1 MDEEELLKMRSADR
15 AAGTMFNVFPQG
27 VLQSVGRAIQRTF
40 ANPQSSTMM
49 AGSAGVN
56 PLVANNVPEFP
67 RLGPLVRTDY
77 GLPPS
82 ERPDWRNP
90 ADQWDAR
97 PVKSAPTQ
105 FAGTNP
111 RAATADDIA
120 FFYGRGK
127 YAPAGQVQ
135 QTVAEAPQP
144 AASPNANKLPI
155 QTPYGM
161 VYASNKTPEG
171 GGPSQAMSD
180 RVTEMGGLPAQSA
193 RLENIGEQ
201 AQRSA
206 AIAQMR
212 ERGAAL
218 AQQRFGAQ
226 ESFFAQRRAERDALR
241 STEATARAGGTR
253 PMDIMKA
260 RELVAGPSTIAGIQ
274 QQATIGPMSPVG
286 TTVSRFAGALPEGGS
301 RPLPSGA
308 MGASGYAL
316 AEQMQAARRALG
328 ATGPYSNAGAE
339 RRKRNRQGSQARG
352 FQAPYST
359 GAQEAFEKYLRRQNE
374 A

>member
-1 MDEEELLKMRSADR
+1 MGRPLFPTWERTKEMVGSAASSVMDMLGS
-15 AAGTMFNVFPQG
+15 GP
-27 VLQSVGRAIQRTF
+27 
-40 ANPQSSTMM
+40 NPAMM

-56 PLVANNVPEFP
+56 PLTATNVPAFP
-67 RLGPLVRTDY
+67 SRLGPLVRTDY

-135 QTVAEAPQP
+135 QTAAAEPQP

-161 VYASNKTPEG
+161 VYASNQTPEG

-180 RVTEMGGLPAQSA
+180 RVTEMAGLPAQSA
-193 RLENIGEQ
+193 RLANIGKQ

-212 ERGAAL
+212 QQGAAL
-218 AQQRFGAQ
+218 ARQSIERQ
-226 ESFFAQRRAERDALR
+226 EQFFAQKRAERAALAQATGEAYKAGMSPQSVRQAR
-241 STEATARAGGTR
+241 SAYTSQQPT
-253 PMDIMKA
+253 
-260 RELVAGPSTIAGIQ
+260 SIAGIQ
-274 QQATIGPMSPVG
+274 RQFAQMAPNFRSPMSERTAFVRSP
-286 TTVSRFAGALPEGGS
+286 FNI
-301 RPLPSGA
+301 PSGGPQPNQGMNFA
-308 MGASGYAL
+308 APTPILNNERFGSPFSFNFGYGA
-316 AEQMQAARRALG
+316 
-328 ATGPYSNAGAE
+328 
-339 RRKRNRQGSQARG
+339 
-352 FQAPYST
+352 
-359 GAQEAFEKYLRRQNE
+359 
-374 A
+374 